1 MTCSNQTVA
10 RAVAFLIF
18 FSAVTTMITLLSLNV
33 EHDLVSLLTYPIIN
47 NHNFSYIHN
56 HPDVCTDNKI
66 DVLLAVPSAV
76 ANFEKRQAVR
86 NGTRGDFV
94 GNATNH
100 AVMLFFLGKPSPQE
114 NLSSIQYQIDE
125 EDKTFGDIIQED
137 FEDVYKN
144 NRLKSVA
151 MLRWVTTYCTNTK
164 YVIRTDDDIIIN
176 MTSLV
181 PVLERTAETL
191 DNFIIGKKKVG
202 DDPARNVNSKYYM
215 SVQEYPQRTL
225 PPYLLGGLM
234 GFPINTAKLLYEAAL
249 RVKPIWL
256 EDVYISGLCAARLD
270 ITILSDPEFT
280 FDHKSHTQ

>member
-1 MTCSNQTVA
+1 MICSNQNVA
-10 RAVAFLIF
+10 RAVAFLSC
-18 FSAVTTMITLLSLNV
+18 FSAFTTLITLLSLNV
-33 EHDLVSLLTYPIIN
+33 EHDLASLLALPIIN

-56 HPDVCTDNKI
+56 HADVCAGNPI

-86 NGTRGDFV
+86 NGSRGDFV
-94 GNATNH
+94 ANATNR
-100 AVMLFFLGKPSPQE
+100 AVMLFFLGKPSPQQ
-114 NLSSIQYQIDE
+114 NLSSIQNQIDE
-125 EDKTFGDIIQED
+125 EDKIFGDIIQEN

-151 MLRWVTTYCTNTK
+151 MLRWVTTYCTNIK

-181 PVLERTAETL
+181 PVLERTANTL
-191 DNFIIGKKKVG
+191 VNFIVGKKKV
-202 DDPARNVNSKYYM
+202 DDEPARDVNSKYYM

-234 GFPINTAKLLYEAAL
+234 GFPVSTAKLLYEAAL

-270 ITILSDPEFT
+270 ISILSDPEFT
-280 FDHKSHTQ
+280 FEHKSHTQ